1 MGNNCL
7 TPRSFSVLRVDLLTR
22 NFDSFPSFL
31 ASLSP
36 AGRTMTS
43 PLPHEGSGLDVLALF
58 VGGVS
63 SEVVAYV

>member
-1 MGNNCL
+1 
-7 TPRSFSVLRVDLLTR
+7 
-22 NFDSFPSFL
+22 
-31 ASLSP
+31 
-36 AGRTMTS
+36 MTS